1 MHAKCDRP
9 IMNEPQ
15 LDSTVGDIVAGCPAL
30 ASVFEDIGI
39 DYCCGGKKTL
49 GDACRDKGLEPQSVL
64 ATLAQPPQTE
74 PVADTAVMALTEL
87 ADHIEQT
94 HHAYLRS
101 EFSRLNELTSKV
113 ASVHGDQNPRLH
125 QVSETCRALIAELS
139 DHMMKEEQILFPL
152 VRQLDASDTAPT
164 FHCGSLANPI
174 HQMESEHSQA
184 GAALERLRELT
195 DGFTPPDGACNSYRA
210 MLNAIAHLERDLHLH
225 IHKENNVLFPRAL
238 EMEQNKRS

>member
-1 MHAKCDRP
+1 
-9 IMNEPQ
+9 MNEPQ
-15 LDSTVGDIVAGCPAL
+15 LDNTVGDIVAGCPAL

-101 EFSRLNELTSKV
+101 EFSRLNELTSKM

>member
-1 MHAKCDRP
+1 
-9 IMNEPQ
+9 MNEPQ

-30 ASVFEDIGI
+30 ASVFENIGI

-164 FHCGSLANPI
+164 FHCGSLANPV
-174 HQMESEHSQA
+174 HQMESEHNQA

-238 EMEQNKRS
+238 EMEQNKRA

>member
-1 MHAKCDRP
+1 
-9 IMNEPQ
+9 MNEPQ
-15 LDSTVGDIVAGCPAL
+15 LDNTVGDIVAGCPAL

>member
-1 MHAKCDRP
+1 
-9 IMNEPQ
+9 MNESQ
-15 LDSTVGDIVAGCPAL
+15 LDNTVGDIVAGYPML

-49 GDACRDKGLEPQSVL
+49 GDACRDKGLNPQSVL
-64 ATLAQPPQTE
+64 ATLAQPPRTE
-74 PVADTAVMALTEL
+74 PTADTTDMGLTEL
-87 ADHIEQT
+87 A
-94 HHAYLRS
+94 
-101 EFSRLNELTSKV
+101 
-113 ASVHGDQNPRLH
+113 
-125 QVSETCRALIAELS
+125 

-174 HQMESEHSQA
+174 DQMESEHSQA

-195 DGFTPPDGACNSYRA
+195 DGFTPPDGACNTYHA
-210 MLNAIAHLERDLHLH
+210 MLDALAQLERDLHLH

-238 EMEQNKRS
+238 KMEQNKRA

>member
-1 MHAKCDRP
+1 
-9 IMNEPQ
+9 MNEPQ

-30 ASVFEDIGI
+30 ASVFENIGI

>member
-1 MHAKCDRP
+1 
-9 IMNEPQ
+9 MNEPQ

-30 ASVFEDIGI
+30 ASVFENIGI

-238 EMEQNKRS
+238 EMEQNKRA

>member
-1 MHAKCDRP
+1 
-9 IMNEPQ
+9 MNESQ
-15 LDSTVGDIVAGCPAL
+15 LDNTVGDIVAGYPML

-49 GDACRDKGLEPQSVL
+49 GDACRDKGLNPQSVL
-64 ATLAQPPQTE
+64 ATLAQPPRTE
-74 PVADTAVMALTEL
+74 PTADTTDMGLTEL

-101 EFSRLNELTSKV
+101 EFSRLNDLTSKV

-174 HQMESEHSQA
+174 DQMESEHSQA

-195 DGFTPPDGACNSYRA
+195 DGFTPPDGACNTYHA
-210 MLNAIAHLERDLHLH
+210 MLDALAQLERDLHLH

-238 EMEQNKRS
+238 KMEQNKRA

>member
-1 MHAKCDRP
+1 
-9 IMNEPQ
+9 MNEPQ

-238 EMEQNKRS
+238 EMEQNKRA

>member
-1 MHAKCDRP
+1 
-9 IMNEPQ
+9 MNEPQ

-30 ASVFEDIGI
+30 ASVFENIGI

-174 HQMESEHSQA
+174 HQMESEHNQA

>member
-1 MHAKCDRP
+1 
-9 IMNEPQ
+9 MNEPQ
-15 LDSTVGDIVAGCPAL
+15 LDNTVGDIVAGCPAL
-30 ASVFEDIGI
+30 ASVFENIGI

>member
-1 MHAKCDRP
+1 
-9 IMNEPQ
+9 MNEPQ

-30 ASVFEDIGI
+30 ASVFENIGI

-125 QVSETCRALIAELS
+125 QVSETCRALIAEVS

>member
-1 MHAKCDRP
+1 
-9 IMNEPQ
+9 MNEPQ
-15 LDSTVGDIVAGCPAL
+15 LDNTVGDIVAGCPAL
-30 ASVFEDIGI
+30 ASVFENIGI

-238 EMEQNKRS
+238 EMEQNKRA

>member
-1 MHAKCDRP
+1 
-9 IMNEPQ
+9 MNEPQ
-15 LDSTVGDIVAGCPAL
+15 LDNTVGDIVAGCPAL

-238 EMEQNKRS
+238 EMEQNKRA

>member
-1 MHAKCDRP
+1 
-9 IMNEPQ
+9 MNEPR

-30 ASVFEDIGI
+30 ASVFENIGI

>member
-1 MHAKCDRP
+1 
-9 IMNEPQ
+9 MNEPQ

>member
-1 MHAKCDRP
+1 
-9 IMNEPQ
+9 MNEPQ

-174 HQMESEHSQA
+174 HQMESEHNQA

>member
-1 MHAKCDRP
+1 
-9 IMNEPQ
+9 MNEPQ

-30 ASVFEDIGI
+30 ASVFENIGI

-174 HQMESEHSQA
+174 HQMESEHNQA

-238 EMEQNKRS
+238 EMEQNKRA